1 MRRAGLLSGL
11 LLTAGVAAGVL
22 MIVTEFTH
30 IRYVTS
36 ITASCSDFAGKSVR
50 DSCLTIGHQSH
61 SWAVGLLGVFAMLM
75 AFGAAVGR
83 SRPAAVA
90 LAVAGAV
97 VLGITLLHD
106 LPSTG
111 KTGQIGFAF
120 AEAKAHKGAA
130 FWFELIGGTLALVA
144 GLAALVR
151 LQRDLRRPEAEDD
164 EQELGEEPAPA

>member
-1 MRRAGLLSGL
+1 VRRAGLLSGL
-11 LLTAGVAAGVL
+11 LLVAGVAAGVL

-50 DSCLTIGHQSH
+50 DGCLTIGHQSH
-61 SWAVGLLGVFAMLM
+61 SWSVGLLGLFAILM

-90 LAVAGAV
+90 LTIAGAV

-106 LPSTG
+106 LPNTR

-120 AEAKAHKGAA
+120 VQARAHKGAG
-130 FWFELIGGTLALVA
+130 FWLELIGGVLALVA
-144 GLAALVR
+144 GLTALLR
-151 LQRDLRRPEAEDD
+151 LRREQRRPDPED
-164 EQELGEEPAPA
+164 ELGEEPAPA